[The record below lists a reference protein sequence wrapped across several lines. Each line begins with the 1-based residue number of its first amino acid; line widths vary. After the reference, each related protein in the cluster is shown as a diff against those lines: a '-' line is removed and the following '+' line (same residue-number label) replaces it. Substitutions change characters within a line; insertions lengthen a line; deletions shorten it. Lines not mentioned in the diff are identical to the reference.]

1 MTALL
6 AFFAGPIGRW
16 LVIGA
21 LLASSLFAFGLYE
34 RDIQYKKDEAGYT
47 KERQLQAE
55 ANAAAVKA
63 LDAKY
68 RKVEKDG
75 QDALNTLG
83 ANYEKDISALNAIRD
98 RDVANAKSGALRL
111 SINARCPSP
120 NVGSVPGA
128 APSPSL
134 GDGPTTQIDVP
145 RPVVERLYRL
155 ADSADEISARLTT
168 CQAILTEERK

>member
-134 GDGPTTQIDVP
+134 GDGET
-145 RPVVERLYRL
+145 RVELS
-155 ADSADEISARLTT
+155 SADASTILAIADDADAIVSQLTT